1 MAPMVVTIAKSTLVA
16 MLLAAMATCMW
27 ANSRML
33 RRSREAE
40 YRYWLVNPMSALA
53 GLRGIEPLIFI
64 AAVLIG
70 VASVKALMALN

>member
-1 MAPMVVTIAKSTLVA
+1 
-16 MLLAAMATCMW
+16 
-27 ANSRML
+27 
-33 RRSREAE
+33 
-40 YRYWLVNPMSALA
+40 MSALA